1 MSDKA
6 DPWERLSE
14 ELLASDPAITR
25 STMMGLPCL
34 RLDGAFF
41 ASLDKRSGELLV
53 KLPADEVSA
62 RVDRGEG
69 RAFAPAG
76 RVFREWLAIDPDSEE
91 EWRNAMAAALD
102 FAATR

>member
-6 DPWERLSE
+6 DLWGCLSE
-14 ELLASDPAITR
+14 ELLASDPAIAR

-41 ASLDKRSGELLV
+41 ASLDKRSGDLLV
-53 KLPADEVSA
+53 KMPADEVSA
-62 RVDRGEG
+62 RVERGEG

-76 RVFREWLAIDPDSEE
+76 RVFREWLAIDSDSEE
-91 EWRNAMAAALD
+91 EWRKAMAAARE
-102 FAATR
+102 FAATK